1 MECYVNTISALRRY
15 ELGDMV
21 RLWSISFISVWVGFV
36 LMVESIVASAID
48 KALETVLRKVGEG
61 KKLSTEDL
69 VVLMLGLFQ
78 GIRKDVTETN
88 KRIDALYDLVGR
100 IYDLMGKNYEALSR
114 KIDETNKRI
123 DAINDSLSKRVD
135 ALYELMSKNY
145 EALNRRIEETNKRI
159 DGLVKDV
166 NELRESINKRI
177 DTLYDLLGK
186 IYQTLI
192 KQETTQRQ

>member
-1 MECYVNTISALRRY
+1 MLCNSGIEVVL
-15 ELGDMV
+15 LP

-48 KALETVLRKVGEG
+48 KALETVLRKVSEG

-88 KRIDALYDLVGR
+88 KRIDALYDL
-100 IYDLMGKNYEALSR
+100 MGKNYEALSW
-114 KIDETNKRI
+114 KIVETNKRI

-192 KQETTQRQ
+192 KQETTTHGK